1 MTVEKS
7 VRVLTLDKPPITEA
21 VLNSNNFMGVYGR
34 NKLLMNVTN
43 TIINMYFYVH

>member
-7 VRVLTLDKPPITEA
+7 VRVLTLDKPHITEVA
-21 VLNSNNFMGVYGR
+21 LNSNNFTGVYGK
-34 NKLLMNVTN
+34 NKLHMNVKN